1 MQHNS
6 YSGNASAAQGD
17 EDLLPYVDMDKD
29 FTTVFNHVPVAVYG
43 INNGMTGSIEGDVQI
58 GQPIS
63 STFEI
68 DITDNTLVQDKEKLS
83 VAAVLIDK
91 RSWEIIN
98 SDKNFISVTTG
109 INNVTDG
116 TTVVPTARYS
126 LSGQRIGKERKGL
139 NIVRQSDGSTKKV
152 IER

>member
-1 MQHNS
+1 MWLQEYQNKAPFTPS
-6 YSGNASAAQGD
+6 
-17 EDLLPYVDMDKD
+17 LLVEFRKRLTDDIL
-29 FTTVFNHVPVAVYG
+29 TE
-43 INNGMTGSIEGDVQI
+43 INEMIVRLERISFDAYNEGDVQI

-68 DITDNTLVQDKEKLS
+68 DITDNTLVQDKENLS

-109 INNVTDG
+109 ISNMTDG